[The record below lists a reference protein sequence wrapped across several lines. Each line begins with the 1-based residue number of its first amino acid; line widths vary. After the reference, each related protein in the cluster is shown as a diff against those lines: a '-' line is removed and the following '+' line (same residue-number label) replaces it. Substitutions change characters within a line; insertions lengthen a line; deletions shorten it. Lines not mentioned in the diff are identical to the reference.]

1 MFGFLNSKEID
12 ERGTVETDNLGPYSE
27 GWLSHVV
34 GGKDPTES
42 PINFDT
48 LNALTKEH
56 YSPQARV
63 NRMLLHARG
72 AAEKGS
78 WWCNI
83 PDVGEEEIA
92 LLKSYG
98 FRVFRKSTNYF
109 DGTKVDSSGFNMIY
123 QYSLNWS
130 DKSVTPKDT
139 SLVEL

>member
-1 MFGFLNSKEID
+1 MFGFLNSKEVD
-12 ERGTVETDNLGPYSE
+12 ERDKVTTDGSLGLYPD

-34 GGKDPTES
+34 GGKDPVES
-42 PINFDT
+42 SINFDT
-48 LNALTKEH
+48 LNTLTKDY

-63 NRMLLHARG
+63 NRMLQHAKV

-92 LLKSYG
+92 LLKGYG
-98 FRVFRKSTNYF
+98 FRVFKKENSFTYETQF
-109 DGTKVDSSGFNMIY
+109 
-123 QYSLNWS
+123 SLNWS
-130 DKSVTPKDT
+130 DKGVTPKDT